1 MARPGNV
8 PDAATCDHEALSA
21 RWRDQNGMA
30 DGAQPIGYICHR
42 CHAEFLPPQVRD
54 GKVLQPR

>member
-1 MARPGNV
+1 M
-8 PDAATCDHEALSA
+8 TE
-21 RWRDQNGMA
+21 
-30 DGAQPIGYICHR
+30 GAQPIGFICHR